1 MDCKAHCS
9 YQDSKSNI
17 LRRLKK
23 IEGQIKGI
31 QKMVSEEKYCVDIL
45 IQMAAV
51 RAALNR
57 AGLIIFEDHTKGCVL
72 DALNTEKRD
81 EKISELVDVIFK
93 FIR

>member
-1 MDCKAHCS
+1 MSCKTICS
-9 YQDSKSNI
+9 YRDNKSNI
-17 LRRLKK
+17 LRRLRK

-45 IQMAAV
+45 IQIAAV

-57 AGLIIFEDHTKGCVL
+57 VGLIIFEDHTKGCVL
-72 DALNTEKRD
+72 EALNTDKRD

-93 FIR
+93 FIK